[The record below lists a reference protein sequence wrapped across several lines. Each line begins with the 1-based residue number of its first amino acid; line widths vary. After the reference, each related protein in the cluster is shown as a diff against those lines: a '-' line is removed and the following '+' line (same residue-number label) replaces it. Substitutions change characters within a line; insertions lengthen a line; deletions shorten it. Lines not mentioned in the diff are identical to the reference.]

1 MILFVL
7 GLLIGGCVGMLMTAL
22 CVAAKKDD
30 VRGKAKGMNTICKV
44 SRFLFQP
51 IQVEE
56 IGRAHV

>member
-30 VRGKAKGMNTICKV
+30 VKNG
-44 SRFLFQP
+44 
-51 IQVEE
+51 VEKQ
-56 IGRAHV
+56 RK